1 MATVIKNIPYIGG
14 NTAVFEFDFGTKVAG
29 SVTECPMNIYW
40 SFMSSLQT
48 PSSILPDVNG
58 NELKGMRLVG
68 ANSNYNWEQGYYD
81 SIKIQDSNYNST
93 STATASPAN
102 PNGAIAQLMVELD
115 LNPLCSSLFG
125 GSHSALIA
133 ALQRFIIS
141 CYCKGTG
148 PNGNSV
154 RVELWNAGVNKWPSQ
169 IPWGP
174 DGLWNGIIGGTTI
187 SCATLNS
194 STNGGNLP
202 ITSDNKMYII
212 IYAATSSGAVN
223 PSNGTIASEV
233 DLDYINIKLNFAR
246 VPDVINLVPITLPN
260 TWSILV
266 KGLAFAYSSDSLSSS
281 TPRTIIAINT
291 PSNNSNYDF
300 SYATGK
306 FTLDNWD
313 GNTPENLYTSA
324 ISFNKFQTI
333 NALLEQTT
341 TGLRMRILK
350 NNDTVIKTSMSSSRN
365 FSGTKDLNL
374 LMNRGNNQA
383 DAFLNSLIFL
393 PNKTFDDDTEAES
406 ILRGTA
412 DGFEDDELVTDG
424 TFQNGLT
431 SYPDHGVG
439 ITTSS
444 NGITFT
450 ATGSWANQVI
460 NVLPNNQ
467 YYIKSTRTCACIIEE
482 FYNNI
487 KLNAI
492 SVSDQA
498 FTVSSK
504 TNKVRISLYPTA
516 INQYC
521 SSVSLKLKM

>member
-1 MATVIKNIPYIGG
+1 MATVIKNIPFVGG
-14 NTAVFEFDFGTKVAG
+14 NTATFEFDFGTKVGG
-29 SVTECPMNIYW
+29 SSAECPLKLYW
-40 SFMSSLQT
+40 SYTNVLKT
-48 PSSILPDVNG
+48 PSDITGDSSTGFKEYIWQAVFDNLKSPDGQSASFKSTDSYPNTSG
-58 NELKGMRLVG
+58 LV
-68 ANSNYNWEQGYYD
+68 
-81 SIKIQDSNYNST
+81 
-93 STATASPAN
+93 
-102 PNGAIAQLMVELD
+102 AQMLIELD
-115 LNPLCSSLFG
+115 LNPLCNSLFG
-125 GSHSALIA
+125 GSNGAMA
-133 ALQRFIIS
+133 QACTNIITDVYARGS
-141 CYCKGTG
+141 GSN
-148 PNGNSV
+148 NGV
-154 RVELWNAGVNKWPSQ
+154 Q
-169 IPWGP
+169 
-174 DGLWNGIIGGTTI
+174 
-187 SCATLNS
+187 
-194 STNGGNLP
+194 TNGVQVKRWYDPSKGWD
-202 ITSDNKMYII
+202 S
-212 IYAATSSGAVN
+212 AGA
-223 PSNGTIASEV
+223 SANGTPNTLDMWSQDNRVDGTKWGFIYNNKFYLLLWATYPSDGTIPSEV
-233 DLDYINIKLNFAR
+233 DLDYIKITLQFTR
-246 VPDVINLVPITLPN
+246 VPDVIAPIPITLPD
-260 TWSILV
+260 TWSILI
-266 KGLAFAYSSDSLSSS
+266 KGFSPSWDSSSLSTSKTLLSIGDSGVKDTFCNYGIVLNNNNWQYIWGSPNKNVVWSS
-281 TPRTIIAINT
+281 SP
-291 PSNNSNYDF
+291 
-300 SYATGK
+300 GK
-306 FTLDNWD
+306 
-313 GNTPENLYTSA
+313 
-324 ISFNKFQTI
+324 KFQVVKT
-333 NALLEQTT
+333 LLEQTNS
-341 TGLRMRILK
+341 GMRIRELFNTGVVSKHIVSDIFLLK
-350 NNDTVIKTSMSSSRN
+350 
-365 FSGTKDLNL
+365 GLYNL
-374 LMNRGNNQA
+374 YLGYQFNGLQA